1 VIGSERRGRYSYG
14 MRPLLIPLLLVS
26 GILAVGGCGGD
37 DDGSGEGGTA
47 ASETGG
53 ELFTQSSR
61 KGTLTPIAGSED
73 TFKLTLSEA
82 APNVTVFTDRPA
94 RSASTEPLADFVDR
108 WEQRG
113 FAQDPPN
120 AALVID
126 QEPDDAD
133 TAVFTLADPSHEA
146 TGSVTYTATHIS
158 GGTSSLPSDEDIDPP
173 PSFGDSHL
181 FIDPST
187 AGELHNFELDL
198 SGRQGR
204 HVKLTFD
211 PPWTVTFAGDQQ
223 EVSYEVGPDVGGGEL
238 LASEVDLTS
247 SGSVQ
252 FGIGGGTGPITGTAT
267 IPSGAGVTVSIDDGP
282 DQPLKN
288 GNFSLGG

>member
-1 VIGSERRGRYSYG
+1 MGSDRRRRHSCD
-14 MRPLLIPLLLVS
+14 MRRLLIPLLLAC

-37 DDGSGEGGTA
+37 DDGSGEGGGDG
-47 ASETGG
+47 SETGG

-61 KGTLTPIAGSED
+61 NGTLTPIAGRDD
-73 TFKLTLSEA
+73 TFKLTLTEA

-94 RSASTEPLADFVDR
+94 RSASTEPLADFVDQ

-113 FAQDPPN
+113 FAEDPPN

-126 QEPDDAD
+126 QEPEEAD
-133 TAVFTLADPSHEA
+133 TAVFTLADPSYDA
-146 TGSVTYTATHIS
+146 AGSVTYTATHIS
-158 GGTSSLPSDEDIDPP
+158 GGTASLPSDEDIDPP
-173 PSFGDSHL
+173 ASFGDAHL
-181 FIDPST
+181 FIDPAT

-223 EVSYEVGPDVGGGEL
+223 EISYEVGPDVGGGVL

-247 SGSVQ
+247 SGSIT

>member
-1 VIGSERRGRYSYG
+1 VLS
-14 MRPLLIPLLLVS
+14 
-26 GILAVGGCGGD
+26 ILAIAGCGD
-37 DDGSGEGGTA
+37 DDDSGDEQA
-47 ASETGG
+47 APAGG
-53 ELFTQSSR
+53 ELFTQTTR
-61 KGTLTPIAGSED
+61 GGTLEPLGDD
-73 TFKLTLSEA
+73 TFTLTLDDP
-82 APNVTVFTDRPA
+82 APDVTAFADRPV
-94 RSASTEPLADFVDR
+94 RSADTEPLADFVAS
-108 WEQRG
+108 WSQRG
-113 FAQDPPN
+113 FDQDPPN

-126 QEPDDAD
+126 EQPED
-133 TAVFTLADPSHEA
+133 TDTTIFTLADPRYDQSS
-146 TGSVTYTATHIS
+146 GSVSYMATHI
-158 GGTSSLPSDEDIDPP
+158 GGGSSSLPSDGDVDPP
-173 PSFGDSHL
+173 PSFGDAHL

-198 SGRQGR
+198 NGRQGR

-211 PPWTVTFAGDQQ
+211 SPWTVTFAGDQQ

-247 SGSVQ
+247 SGSVT

-288 GNFSLGG
+288 GSFSLGG